1 MRRQLHFRLPW
12 WSVLGALVLLF
23 ALSECIPW
31 GCNQLTRGGQPW
43 TNSLGMS
50 FLPVKGTKVLFCLW
64 PTRVSDFEAFA
75 QATGYETHAG
85 LNTFSSRITGRG
97 PSADYSWK
105 NPGFSQGPNHPVVGV
120 SWPDAIAFCEWLTKK
135 EQKAGVLRK
144 RQRYRLPTRREV
156 IRAVD
161 FETRY
166 RDWNKPNEGP
176 WPMPEVL
183 AQTRNFFPWGN
194 TWPPPNGAG
203 NLGDVC
209 FMSKYRDL
217 SRVHY
222 EGSLGAYNDGYVETS
237 PVGSFKPNGN
247 GLYDMAGNVTCWIGE
262 KYPEGHPVMGT
273 VLWGDSTYGS
283 AWDTTENYALTSV
296 KAFSAAPGDAR
307 ADNLGFR
314 CVLVL
319 R

>member
-1 MRRQLHFRLPW
+1 
-12 WSVLGALVLLF
+12 
-23 ALSECIPW
+23 
-31 GCNQLTRGGQPW
+31 
-43 TNSLGMS
+43 
-50 FLPVKGTKVLFCLW
+50 
-64 PTRVSDFEAFA
+64 
-75 QATGYETHAG
+75 
-85 LNTFSSRITGRG
+85 
-97 PSADYSWK
+97 
-105 NPGFSQGPNHPVVGV
+105 
-120 SWPDAIAFCEWLTKK
+120 
-135 EQKAGVLRK
+135 
-144 RQRYRLPTRREV
+144 
-156 IRAVD
+156 
-161 FETRY
+161 
-166 RDWNKPNEGP
+166 
-176 WPMPEVL
+176 
-183 AQTRNFFPWGN
+183 
-194 TWPPPNGAG
+194 
-203 NLGDVC
+203 
-209 FMSKYRDL
+209 MSKYRDL